1 MTQQHITK
9 TMDAIENKITEINT
23 EIESLSD
30 RIEAALRKDSNFFA
44 SDRHCELFRRRSDLR
59 NLRDELH
66 AAFMTISRHF

>member
-9 TMDAIENKITEINT
+9 TLTDLENKITTVTQEIA
-23 EIESLSD
+23 EISD
-30 RIEAALRKDSNFFA
+30 RIEAALKKDSNFFA
-44 SDRHCELFRRRSDLR
+44 SDKHVELFRRRSDLR

>member
-30 RIEAALRKDSNFFA
+30 RIEAAPQKDPNFFA
-44 SDRHCELFRRRSDLR
+44 SDRHCELFNKRR
-59 NLRDELH
+59 ELQNEREALH
-66 AAFMTISRHF
+66 NAFMTICRHF

>member
-30 RIEAALRKDSNFFA
+30 RIEAALKKDSNFFA
-44 SDRHCELFRRRSDLR
+44 SDKHVELFRRRSGLR